1 MLTFLKL
8 GHKGNLGNQMFQI
21 ASTIGLANQYGH
33 EVSFPKWE
41 YAKYFD
47 FDFKEIEDEKKWTQ
61 LNELH
66 YNHYEWKI
74 TKGDYSI
81 NGWLQSEKYFQNID
95 IKSIFKFKT
104 DFETNLIN
112 QNEELFSNPTIL
124 ISIRRG
130 DFVDNKDYFQL
141 SYKYYFKGLLNHFP
155 DYKKYNIIFTS
166 DDINYCKYHFS
177 FLRNACFLEGLN
189 AIEQLCLASKF
200 DHYIVSNSTFS
211 WWLAKLGEK
220 QNSIV
225 ICPVKNFDGSF
236 AEKYDDS
243 DYYPKR
249 WLQYNPNVD
258 NLSLKFWKL
267 LLKGEAYKL
276 KHQVLNLLNRKYVE
290 IKKMIKKFLKRQ

>member
-47 FDFKEIEDEKKWTQ
+47 FDFKEIKEEKKWTQ

-95 IKSIFKFKT
+95 VKSIFKFKT
-104 DFETNLIN
+104 DFEANLIN
-112 QNEELFSNPTIL
+112 QNKELFSKPTIL

-141 SYKYYFKGLLNHFP
+141 SYKYYFKGLLHHFP

-177 FLRNACFLEGLN
+177 FLRNAYYLEGLN

-225 ICPVKNFDGSF
+225 ICPEKNFDGSF

-243 DYYPKR
+243 DYYSKR

-267 LLKGEAYKL
+267 LLKGETYKL